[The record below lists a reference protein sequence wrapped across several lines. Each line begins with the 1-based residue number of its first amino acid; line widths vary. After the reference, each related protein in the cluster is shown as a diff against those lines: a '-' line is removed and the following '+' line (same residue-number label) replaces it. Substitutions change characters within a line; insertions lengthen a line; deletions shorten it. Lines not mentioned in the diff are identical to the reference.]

1 LAFVRVRQRKFCAF
15 TIGGKSESSCL
26 FNGPSF
32 EHVGDGRLFSFDDV
46 RKSKTSMET
55 NAED

>member
-1 LAFVRVRQRKFCAF
+1 V
-15 TIGGKSESSCL
+15 GGKRASSFL

-32 EHVGDGRLFSFDDV
+32 EHVGVGSSLDDV

-55 NAED
+55 NGED